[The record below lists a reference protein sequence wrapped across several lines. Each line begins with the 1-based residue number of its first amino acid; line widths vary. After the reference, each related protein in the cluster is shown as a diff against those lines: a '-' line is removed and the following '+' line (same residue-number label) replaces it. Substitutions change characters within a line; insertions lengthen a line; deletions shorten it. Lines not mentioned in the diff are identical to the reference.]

1 MQMPEKQ
8 MSTTRKCVLG
18 SLILTSALLY
28 AVLEWSQVFK
38 IVVRI
43 PIVGWL
49 VEYNLPPS
57 DFYVPLDSTPLL
69 TGSVDL
75 KFTCKY
81 RGRHEVQIYGIQADW
96 NKAVSFWDS
105 NVGMNVVVRDC
116 DGRVLYKSEE
126 MNARISGGNNGMYN
140 YCYAIFNAPDDVPL
154 GTKLTAEITCYGDV
168 KDLLN
173 HFPGAEIVVKKV
185 FDK

>member
-1 MQMPEKQ
+1 
-8 MSTTRKCVLG
+8 MSTTRKCILG

-43 PIVGWL
+43 PIIGWL

-57 DFYVPLDSTPLL
+57 DFYMPLDHAPLRI
-69 TGSVDL
+69 GSVNL
-75 KFTCKY
+75 EFMCKY
-81 RGRHEVQIYGIQADW
+81 RGRHEIRISGIQADW

-105 NVGMNVVVRDC
+105 NVGMNVVIRDC
-116 DGRVLYKSEE
+116 DGRILYKREE
-126 MNARISGGNNGMYN
+126 MNARITGGNNGVYN
-140 YCYAIFNAPDDVPL
+140 YCYGIFNAPEDVPL
-154 GTKLTAEITCYGDV
+154 GTKLIAEIKCYG
-168 KDLLN
+168 KIEELLRN
-173 HFPGAEIVVKKV
+173 FPEAKIVVVKV